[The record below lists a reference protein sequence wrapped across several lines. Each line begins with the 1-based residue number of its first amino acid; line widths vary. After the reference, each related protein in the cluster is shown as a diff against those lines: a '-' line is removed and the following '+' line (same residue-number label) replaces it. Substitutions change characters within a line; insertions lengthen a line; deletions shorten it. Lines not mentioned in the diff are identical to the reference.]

1 MHNIS
6 RMFSSVQIAV
16 RLLWKIR
23 PADVER
29 GEAAERVE
37 RESEVLPRRPQHRR
51 GARARD
57 GRAARG
63 PFGRIHV
70 LDLMSKPNAP
80 TEFDD
85 SIRSLD
91 YAESGHS

>member
-1 MHNIS
+1 
-6 RMFSSVQIAV
+6 MFSSLQIAV

-57 GRAARG
+57 GRAA
-63 PFGRIHV
+63 
-70 LDLMSKPNAP
+70 
-80 TEFDD
+80 
-85 SIRSLD
+85 
-91 YAESGHS
+91 